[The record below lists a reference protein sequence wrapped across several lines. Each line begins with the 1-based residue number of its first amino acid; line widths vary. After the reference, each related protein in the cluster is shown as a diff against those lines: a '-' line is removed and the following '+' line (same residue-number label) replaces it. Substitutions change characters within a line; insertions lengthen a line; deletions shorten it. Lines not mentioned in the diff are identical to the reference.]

1 MLYDQVAS
9 RYGMSPSQLRRQDS
23 FDTAFDV
30 LCYEAGLKAS
40 AELAKSVGAIPALP
54 VR

>member
-9 RYGMSPSQLRRQDS
+9 RYGMSPSQLRRQDA

-30 LCYEAGLKAS
+30 LCFEAGFRA
-40 AELAKSVGAIPALP
+40 AADLAKAVGAFPVVP